1 GIVGQKRTFSAIT
14 IPKEKAAKVTPSE
27 EEIAQYYQDN
37 QSSFSEPEK
46 VSLQYL
52 EASVAELAKSQTVS
66 EEDVK
71 AAFDKELAE
80 FKTEPQLS
88 IAHILIDTTKN
99 SADSEAKIAQVQ
111 AKIKAGEAFDA
122 LAKTYSDD
130 LGSKELG
137 GDLGVMTGDSFPAE
151 FKTAVAA
158 LNEGQVS
165 GPLKSS
171 AGTHFV
177 KLVKKTTPVPPTL
190 EGRRAAI
197 TLQLATDKAA
207 KKFTDQIKALE
218 EATFGKSDL
227 SGAASALGLKVQE
240 TELFS
245 KSGAAGITAEPLV
258 LEAAFAKDVLEQG
271 QISKVLELP
280 QERAVVI
287 RLKEHKPSHIKPLA
301 EVRSSV
307 VETLVQQKTAAQ
319 LQALAKALS
328 DKLRAGAK
336 AEEAAKE
343 LGYTFAQFEKQD
355 RFKSTADREIL
366 QFAFGM
372 VRPAAQ
378 PQVENFATRSGGQ
391 VVISLTAATNGAVA
405 DLEAQQLAG
414 IKSQVVQQNSTDDIA
429 AYEGAHFSAA
439 KVKM

>member
-1 GIVGQKRTFSAIT
+1 
-14 IPKEKAAKVTPSE
+14 
-27 EEIAQYYQDN
+27 
-37 QSSFSEPEK
+37 
-46 VSLQYL
+46 
-52 EASVAELAKSQTVS
+52 
-66 EEDVK
+66 
-71 AAFDKELAE
+71 
-80 FKTEPQLS
+80 
-88 IAHILIDTTKN
+88 
-99 SADSEAKIAQVQ
+99 
-111 AKIKAGEAFDA
+111 
-122 LAKTYSDD
+122 
-130 LGSKELG
+130 
-137 GDLGVMTGDSFPAE
+137 
-151 FKTAVAA
+151 VAA
-158 LNEGQVS
+158 LKEGQVS

-177 KLVKKTTPVPPTL
+177 KLVKKTQPVPPTL

-197 TLQLATDKAA
+197 AQQLATDKAA
-207 KKFTDQIKALE
+207 EKFADQLKALE

-227 SGAASALGLKVQE
+227 SGAATALGLKVQE
-240 TELFS
+240 TELFA
-245 KSGAAGITAEPLV
+245 KSGATGIAAEPLV

-280 QERAVVI
+280 QERAVVV
-287 RLKEHKPSHIKPLA
+287 RLKEHKPSHVKSLA
-301 EVRSSV
+301 EVRGTI
-307 VETLVQQKTAAQ
+307 VETIVQQKTAAQ
-319 LQALAKALS
+319 LQQLAKAVS

-336 AEEAAKE
+336 PEEAAKE

-366 QFAFGM
+366 QYAFGM

-391 VVISLTAATNGAVA
+391 VVISLTAATNGTLA

-414 IKSQVVQQNSTDDIA
+414 LKAQVVQQKSTDDLA